1 MRNKIVENILLEE
14 RERLLGRLK
23 VLEYR
28 LKSLPSGWI
37 RKIKK
42 EGKVYRYLYRSKREG
57 KKVRSI
63 FVGKVDENVE
73 KQINER
79 KKLMAEKK
87 RIKERI
93 EELNKLLRISNDR
106 N

>member
-1 MRNKIVENILLEE
+1 MKNKIIENILIEE

-23 VLEYR
+23 VIEHR

-37 RKIKK
+37 REIKK
-42 EGKVYRYLYRSKREG
+42 EGKTYKYLYQSKREG
-57 KKVRSI
+57 KKVKSI
-63 FVGKVDENVE
+63 FVGKVDKNLE

-79 KKLMAEKK
+79 KRLIAEKK
-87 RIKERI
+87 RLKEKIK
-93 EELNKLLRISNDR
+93 ELNKLLRISNDR